1 METEI
6 ERLNKMRERIL
17 NKSKENPTDYSEL
30 PKVEKTTQPMTFIVQ
45 PDEVELLN
53 HWKENIKGVYGKYG
67 DFEYR
72 FKSTGGFGYEVWVY
86 SELAKITLDLTD
98 VEKW

>member
-30 PKVEKTTQPMTFIVQ
+30 TKVEKTTQPMTFTVQ
-45 PDEVELLN
+45 PDEVELFN
-53 HWKENIKGVYGKYG
+53 QWKENIKGVYGKYG
-67 DFEYR
+67 DFEFR
-72 FKSTGGFGYEVWVY
+72 FKSTGGFGYDVWVY
-86 SELAKITLDLTD
+86 SDLAKTELCLTTNFNY
-98 VEKW
+98 